1 MRAIDIFTLLFLYPC
16 QAWKLSYPS
25 SQNLRFLRPR
35 VVKKASS
42 TPAFTRINMSKDK
55 IGRGESR
62 FVQSKRKILSEEKKK
77 KTTPIESTPDT
88 SLPSQSSSERTTINL
103 VKTIVGA
110 GVLTLPCGMARL
122 SENGVL
128 PTEIIVISTTLLV
141 VFGGLAAFGF
151 SLVGSICARTNA
163 KTYSEAWGRT
173 VSEDTTWLPSI
184 IAVSLCFTGSVK
196 CLTTLGDVLSDILA
210 YGIHVPVDSIPR
222 DPLLLTTVLTVLLPL
237 CLLPS
242 LSPLAA
248 GSLLGI
254 TGVVVSALAMIVR
267 FTDGT
272 YAPGGLF
279 YDVLTWK
286 PVFNTFVSP
295 SSVVVDSTVNAAAAS
310 FFVNLLDNEY
320 IKHQPSL
327 ANIAVFLALCSDAY
341 LAHFSAP
348 SLFNEVKPRQGGNAS
363 DLTPTENKLSVF
375 NEAVERAF
383 LISVVLF
390 ILIAISGF
398 ATFGSNSQPI
408 ILNNYASSD
417 GLAAISRIGLGACVL
432 FEFPLLERPFRKTM
446 LKDVLDRPDLAT
458 SPIMTVFSVALI
470 TFTSLLGVPIDKL
483 SAISGGIGGSFLIY
497 IAPALMSLRA
507 LNVVKKDDSPR
518 KLLDDITDTA
528 EKVEYVT
535 LGGIGI
541 VLSILASSKII
552 GESLPIY

>member
-1 MRAIDIFTLLFLYPC
+1 M
-16 QAWKLSYPS
+16 
-25 SQNLRFLRPR
+25 
-35 VVKKASS
+35 
-42 TPAFTRINMSKDK
+42 
-55 IGRGESR
+55 
-62 FVQSKRKILSEEKKK
+62 
-77 KTTPIESTPDT
+77 
-88 SLPSQSSSERTTINL
+88 
-103 VKTIVGA
+103 
-110 GVLTLPCGMARL
+110 
-122 SENGVL
+122 
-128 PTEIIVISTTLLV
+128 
-141 VFGGLAAFGF
+141 
-151 SLVGSICARTNA
+151 
-163 KTYSEAWGRT
+163 
-173 VSEDTTWLPSI
+173 
-184 IAVSLCFTGSVK
+184 
-196 CLTTLGDVLSDILA
+196 
-210 YGIHVPVDSIPR
+210 
-222 DPLLLTTVLTVLLPL
+222 
-237 CLLPS
+237 
-242 LSPLAA
+242 
-248 GSLLGI
+248 
-254 TGVVVSALAMIVR
+254 
-267 FTDGT
+267 
-272 YAPGGLF
+272 
-279 YDVLTWK
+279 
-286 PVFNTFVSP
+286 
-295 SSVVVDSTVNAAAAS
+295 
-310 FFVNLLDNEY
+310 
-320 IKHQPSL
+320 
-327 ANIAVFLALCSDAY
+327 
-341 LAHFSAP
+341 
-348 SLFNEVKPRQGGNAS
+348 
-363 DLTPTENKLSVF
+363 
-375 NEAVERAF
+375 AVERAF